1 VVRVPAARARS
12 YGVYSYKSPVTL
24 SSPPF
29 FHSSRTLLSLDRGW
43 LFYCLRDPKFPSRRI
58 NPLDGKIE
66 ARRSKHNKGDV
77 IPVVTNR
84 ILPLVAFQASS
95 TTLIR
100 SMASTLLIHTT
111 MPEIEQS
118 WEGRKPTYTSRDSS
132 RGLPLSEQPPAP
144 LVKESMEAPTTFSD
158 SGLMR
163 LITNNAQRLHTD
175 VKGLWNS
182 APRSAH
188 PAGMYE
194 RGVDYPRL
202 FQLDS
207 SYNLN
212 VKEVAAR
219 QGLRPASDFRLATV
233 VTSKVPAKAFSDRQ
247 CNTCISNPIETARQV
262 GSHAI
267 PLSNRLWS
275 RAHMTPRG

>member
-1 VVRVPAARARS
+1 VVRVPAARAR

-24 SSPPF
+24 SSPPL
-29 FHSSRTLLSLDRGW
+29 FHSSRTLQSLDRGW
-43 LFYCLRDPKFPSRRI
+43 LFSCHRDPNFPSHRI
-58 NPLDGKIE
+58 NSLDGKIE
-66 ARRSKHNKGDV
+66 TRRSKHNKEDA
-77 IPVVTNR
+77 IPAVTNH

-95 TTLIR
+95 TTLIGP
-100 SMASTLLIHTT
+100 MVSTLLIHTT
-111 MPEIEQS
+111 TPEIEQS
-118 WEGRKPTYTSRDSS
+118 WEGCKPTYTSRDSS
-132 RGLPLSEQPPAP
+132 CGLPPFEQPPAS
-144 LVKESMEAPTTFSD
+144 LVKELMEAPTTFSD

-188 PAGMYE
+188 PAGVYE
-194 RGVDYPRL
+194 RGVNYPRL

-219 QGLRPASDFRLATV
+219 QGLKPAPDFRLATV
-233 VTSKVPAKAFSDRQ
+233 VPNKVPAKAFSDGQ
-247 CNTCISNPIETARQV
+247 CNTCMSNPVETTRQV
-262 GSHAI
+262 GSRAM
-267 PLSNRLWS
+267 PLSNQLCW

>member
-1 VVRVPAARARS
+1 MAPSWSVPAARACS

-29 FHSSRTLLSLDRGW
+29 FHLSRTLQSVDCGW
-43 LFYCLRDPKFPSRRI
+43 LFSCYRNPKFPSRRI
-58 NPLDGKIE
+58 NSLDGKIE
-66 ARRSKHNKGDV
+66 ARRSKHNKGDT
-77 IPVVTNR
+77 IPVVTNH

-95 TTLIR
+95 TTLIG
-100 SMASTLLIHTT
+100 LLIHST
-111 MPEIEQS
+111 MPEVEQS
-118 WEGRKPTYTSRDSS
+118 WEGRKSTYMSHDSP
-132 RGLPLSEQPPAP
+132 RCLPSSEQPPAS
-144 LVKESMEAPTTFSD
+144 LVKELMEAPTSFSD
-158 SGLMR
+158 SRLMR

-194 RGVDYPRL
+194 RGVNYPRL

-219 QGLRPASDFRLATV
+219 QGLKPAQDFRLATV
-233 VTSKVPAKAFSDRQ
+233 VTNKVPAKAFSDRQ
-247 CNTCISNPIETARQV
+247 CNTCISNPVETARQV
-262 GSHAI
+262 GSRAI
-267 PLSNRLWS
+267 PLSNQLCGEL
-275 RAHMTPRG
+275 T